1 MARKSNRYDD
11 EKPFTRDDIH
21 ALATMTTLSE
31 REREILYADVP
42 ATYEEYSNLFDKL
55 MDDMDDYESAMRL
68 RTKYSNLVEKH
79 ARKVIENHSLNEEP
93 NNPVMASYE
102 DIQANEH
109 IISEAFPETHA
120 STEEMISMGWKQ
132 IQERRKQKNKRREEA
147 AELVEK
153 FREKI
158 TDDATAMLLEIGSLS
173 DWNAKCDKIKQK
185 VLNGDENA
193 IEGVFTVQKKG
204 GLWDVNILAGAI
216 NSVFENI

>member
-173 DWNAKCDKIKQK
+173 DWNAKCDKIKQE

-193 IEGVFTVQKKG
+193 IEGVFTVQRKG
-204 GLWDVNILAGAI
+204 GLWDVKILAAAI
-216 NSVFENI
+216 NTVFANV